1 MKDDEEVFD
10 EENDREVKEL
20 AEMLNGVKENRNQG

>member
-1 MKDDEEVFD
+1 MKDDEEVVD

-20 AEMLNGVKENRNQG
+20 AEMLNGVKENRN

>member
-1 MKDDEEVFD
+1 MKDNEEVFD

-20 AEMLNGVKENRNQG
+20 AEMLNGVKENRN

>member
-20 AEMLNGVKENRNQG
+20 AEMLNGVKENRN

>member
-1 MKDDEEVFD
+1 MKDEEEVFD

>member
-1 MKDDEEVFD
+1 MKDEEEVFD

-20 AEMLNGVKENRNQG
+20 AEMLNGVKENRN

>member
-1 MKDDEEVFD
+1 MKDNEEVFD

-20 AEMLNGVKENRNQG
+20 AEMLNGVKKNRN